1 MATRSTQNPHLEHGE
16 LTRIIIG
23 TVGAYTEDGVGV
35 CPDDAPD
42 GRGINAAFLTAKL
55 NSWGITITK
64 TQAATRL
71 NELAKKGDIERV
83 ARGRYEGV

>member
-1 MATRSTQNPHLEHGE
+1 MATRKTQNPHLEHGE

-23 TVGAYTEDGVGV
+23 TVGAYTEFGPGVR
-35 CPDDAPD
+35 PADAPE
-42 GRGINAAFLTAKL
+42 GRGIDAGFLAAKL

-71 NELAKKGDIERV
+71 NELANEGQIERV
-83 ARGRYEGV
+83 SRGRYEGV